1 MGPIQNHRNPGDP
14 SNTSAVTEAS
24 SADSATHRD
33 YARLM
38 TTIASGTTVASVAA
52 LIGDVARANIL
63 FALMGGRA
71 LTASELAW
79 HSGVTAQTAS
89 GHLAK
94 LLDAGLIAV
103 EKQGRHR
110 YYRLATQEAAG
121 AIEALMAVAALGPK
135 RHRPTGPKDE
145 AMRAARTCYDHLA
158 GQLAVAL
165 ADMLCERDYIVL
177 SDGAG
182 AVTAKGETFLSDF
195 GIDLVA
201 GAKAKRPLCRT
212 CLDWSERRP
221 HLAGRLGAAL
231 LDRCLAL
238 GWIARIPSS
247 RTIRITQDGRDGFT
261 RTLGAAPDWLSIA
274 AR

>member
-1 MGPIQNHRNPGDP
+1 MLPAM
-14 SNTSAVTEAS
+14 ST
-24 SADSATHRD
+24 
-33 YARLM
+33 M
-38 TTIASGTTVASVAA
+38 ASGTTVASVAA

-79 HSGVTAQTAS
+79 HSGVTAPTAS

-94 LLDAGLIAV
+94 LLDAGLLAV

-110 YYRLATQEAAG
+110 YYRLATPEAAA
-121 AIEALMAVAALGPK
+121 AIEALMAVAATGPR

-145 AMRAARTCYDHLA
+145 AMRTARTCYDHLA

-165 ADMLCERDYIVL
+165 ADMLSQRGHLVL

-182 AVTAKGETFLSDF
+182 AVTASGEAFLREF
-195 GIDLVA
+195 GIDLAVETK
-201 GAKAKRPLCRT
+201 GKRPLCRT

-231 LDRCLAL
+231 LGRCLEL
-238 GWIARIPSS
+238 NWVARVSDS
-247 RTIRITQDGRDGFT
+247 RTIRILPAGRRGFT
-261 RTLGAAPDWLSIA
+261 DLLGGAPDWLSIA